1 MKLSHWFSIG
11 AMLLSSSTSLAAD
24 STPIAASRFGISID
38 GVQVSVKAFEGGG
51 VAAETSKPSTTPLKI
66 TIDRSGSDAMWQW
79 VATSINQGP
88 APKKIE
94 GQAKGKRRAT
104 FTGALIQEVKFPDLD
119 AKDGKK
125 HMDVTITVVPKRI
138 AAAPDVKQTAP
149 TAKQKSWNPANF
161 RVKIGG
167 LPVSRVSKIDSF
179 TIKVKVVDGGK
190 SPVWAL
196 ENLRL
201 TLDAAG
207 SKMIKDT
214 LAKDA
219 TKPLTIAFTDD
230 DGSVWKTLSVSGLQI
245 QTSTASKA
253 DGTITLKGSKILIN

>member
-1 MKLSHWFSIG
+1 MKLSRWFSIG
-11 AMLLSSSTSLAAD
+11 AILLSSSTSLAEN
-24 STPIAASRFGISID
+24 SSPIAASRFGISID

-51 VAAETSKPSTTPLKI
+51 VATETSKPSSTPLKI
-66 TIDRSGSDAMWQW
+66 TIDRTGSDAMWQW

-88 APKKIE
+88 VPKKIE

-104 FTGALIQEVKFPDLD
+104 FTGVMVTEVKFSKLD

-125 HMDVTITVVPKRI
+125 HMDVTVTVVPERI
-138 AAAPDVKQTAP
+138 AAAKDVKGNATV
-149 TAKQKSWNPANF
+149 KQKSWNPANF

-167 LPVSRVSKIDSF
+167 LPLGRVSKIDSF
-179 TIKVKVVDGGK
+179 TIKQKVESGK
-190 SPVWAL
+190 APVWAL
-196 ENLRL
+196 EGLRL

-207 SKMIKDT
+207 AKTIKDM

-230 DGSVWKTLSVSGLQI
+230 DGGVWKTLTVSGLQI

-253 DGTITLKGSKILIN
+253 DSSITLKGSKILIN